1 MATSGTFKTSAY
13 EGACLQFDWT
23 LKSQSVANNQ
33 SVISWTLKGAGIK
46 SGYWYMA
53 GPFKCTVNGTVVY
66 QSNTRIKLFT
76 GTVVA
81 SGELAIGHDTN
92 GSKSFSAYTEC
103 AIYTSAVNCK
113 GSGSWSLPDIGRASQ
128 PSLNTWPNNS
138 PNFNIGDTI
147 VVHMNRKST
156 VFTHTVVLK
165 LGSYSYTIGKGV
177 TDNISLDTDKIASSL
192 YAQMPNSNS
201 MTGEIVVTTY
211 SGSTAIGTSSCAII
225 AHVVNSNPTFDVSYE
240 DSNSKTVAIT
250 ENNQYII
257 RNNSTLKISVSN
269 AKALNSATLKTLTA
283 VVNGNAYTGSLNG
296 STGVINVGVVNV
308 SYDTEVAVKIVD
320 SRGNVSQKNITVLVY
335 DWTLPSAII
344 KLNRKSNYYS
354 ESILNVNANY
364 ASIGGK
370 NSVTIKYRTKKVASS
385 TFSTY
390 TTIQDNTDA
399 NFTADNE
406 FEWNVQV
413 NAADKLGNT
422 TYNLILPKGIPIA
435 YIDTQKN
442 SFGVNCF
449 PKNDK
454 SLEINGKTV
463 FDMVYPVGSIY
474 MSVNATSPATIFG
487 GTWEQ
492 IKDKF
497 LLSAGDMYKAGATG
511 GEATHTL
518 TKSEIPNYT
527 IGSIPEAVP
536 DNHDNWRN
544 GGITGDNLGNASS
557 SKKGV
562 ANNNEVLTINSGP
575 QWSYKISTDGGG
587 QPHNNMPPYIA
598 VYIWQRTA

>member
-1 MATSGTFKTSAY
+1 MATSGTFKTTTY
-13 EGACLQFDWT
+13 DGACLQFDWS
-23 LKSQSVANNQ
+23 LKSQSTVNNQ

-66 QSNTRIKLFT
+66 QSNTRIKLYT

-92 GSKSFSAYTEC
+92 GAKSFSAYAEC

-113 GSGSWSLPDIGRASQ
+113 GSESWSLPDIGRASQ

-138 PNFNIGDTI
+138 PDFNIGDTI

-165 LGSYSYTIGKGV
+165 LGSYSYTIGTGV
-177 TDNISLDTDKIASSL
+177 TDNISLDTDRIASNL
-192 YAQMPNSNS
+192 YAQMPNSNE
-201 MTGEIVVTTY
+201 MTGEIEVTTY
-211 SGSTAIGTSSCAII
+211 SGSTEIGTSSCAII

-269 AKALNSATLKTLTA
+269 AKALNSATLKSITA
-283 VVNGNAYTGSLNG
+283 VVNGNAYTGTLSG
-296 STGVINVGVVNV
+296 STGTINVGVVNV
-308 SYDTEVAVKIVD
+308 SHDTEVTVKLTD
-320 SRGNVSQKNITVLVY
+320 SRGNNSIREITVLVY

-364 ASIGGK
+364 ASIGEK
-370 NSVTIKYRTKKVASS
+370 NEVTIKYRTKKVANS
-385 TFSTY
+385 TYSTY
-390 TTIQDNTDA
+390 TTIQDNTDT

-406 FEWNVQV
+406 YEWNVQV
-413 NAADKLGNT
+413 NVADKLGNT
-422 TYNLILPKGIPIA
+422 TYNLILPKGIPVA
-435 YIDTQKN
+435 YVDIKKY

-449 PKNDK
+449 PKHDK
-454 SLEINGKTV
+454 SLEVNGVCISGNVLYNSAGGTAGTVTLSDSAENYTYLEIFYRSSGDNACGSVKVFSPNGKLV
-463 FDMVYPVGSIY
+463 HLG
-474 MSVNATSPATIFG
+474 TI
-487 GTWEQ
+487 
-492 IKDKF
+492 
-497 LLSAGDMYKAGATG
+497 
-511 GEATHTL
+511 H
-518 TKSEIPNYT
+518 
-527 IGSIPEAVP
+527 
-536 DNHDNWRN
+536 
-544 GGITGDNLGNASS
+544 
-557 SKKGV
+557 
-562 ANNNEVLTINSGP
+562 
-575 QWSYKISTDGGG
+575 
-587 QPHNNMPPYIA
+587 YIA
-598 VYIWQRTA
+598 DYDYAKFALVNISGSMITFSQNYQITLKNNGSVYSAENAIYITRVVGY

>member
-1 MATSGTFKTSAY
+1 MMASVQQGYDLATSGTFKTSAY
-13 EGACLQFDWT
+13 DGACLQFDWS
-23 LKSQSVANNQ
+23 LKSQSIVNNQ

-53 GPFKCTVNGTVVY
+53 GPFKCIINGTTVY
-66 QSNTRIKLFT
+66 QSNTRIKLYT

-92 GSKSFSAYTEC
+92 GSKSFSAYAEC

-138 PNFNIGDTI
+138 PEFNIGDTI

-165 LGSYSYTIGKGV
+165 LGSYSYTIGTGV

-211 SGSTAIGTSSCAII
+211 SGSTVIGTSSCAI
-225 AHVVNSNPTFDVSYE
+225 
-240 DSNSKTVAIT
+240 IT

-257 RNNSTLKISVSN
+257 RNNSTLKISISN
-269 AKALNSATLKTLTA
+269 AQALNSATLKSITA
-283 VVNGNAYTGSLNG
+283 VVNGNAYTGTLSG

-308 SYDTEVAVKIVD
+308 SRDTEVTVKLTD
-320 SRGNVSQKNITVLVY
+320 SRGNDGIRKITVLVY
-335 DWTLPSAII
+335 DWSLPSAII
-344 KLNRKSNYYS
+344 KQNRKNNFYS

-370 NSVTIKYRTKKVASS
+370 NEVTIKYRTKKVANS

-390 TTIQDNTDA
+390 TTIQNNADT

-406 FEWNVQV
+406 YEWNVQV
-413 NAADKLGNT
+413 NVADKLGN
-422 TYNLILPKGIPIA
+422 NLILPKGIPVA
-435 YIDTQKN
+435 YVDIKKY

-449 PKNDK
+449 PKHDK
-454 SLEINGKTV
+454 SLEVNGVCVSGNVLYNSASGTAGTVTLSDSAENYTYLEIFYRSSGDNACGSVKVFSPNGKLV
-463 FDMVYPVGSIY
+463 HLG
-474 MSVNATSPATIFG
+474 TI
-487 GTWEQ
+487 
-492 IKDKF
+492 
-497 LLSAGDMYKAGATG
+497 
-511 GEATHTL
+511 H
-518 TKSEIPNYT
+518 
-527 IGSIPEAVP
+527 
-536 DNHDNWRN
+536 
-544 GGITGDNLGNASS
+544 
-557 SKKGV
+557 
-562 ANNNEVLTINSGP
+562 
-575 QWSYKISTDGGG
+575 
-587 QPHNNMPPYIA
+587 YIA
-598 VYIWQRTA
+598 DYDYAKFALVNVSGSMITFSQNYQITLKNNGSTYSAENAIYITRVVGY

>member
-1 MATSGTFKTSAY
+1 MATSGTFKTSTY
-13 EGACLQFDWT
+13 DGACLQFEWS
-23 LKSQSVANNQ
+23 LKSQSTVNNQ

-66 QSNTRIKLFT
+66 QSNTRIKLYT

-92 GSKSFSAYTEC
+92 GAKSFSAYAEC
-103 AIYTSAVNCK
+103 AIYVTSVNCK

-138 PNFNIGDTI
+138 PDFNIGDTI
-147 VVHMNRKST
+147 IVHMNRKST

-165 LGSYSYTIGKGV
+165 LGSYSYTIGTGV

-192 YAQMPNSNS
+192 YAQMPNSNA
-201 MTGEIVVTTY
+201 MNGEIIVTTY
-211 SGSTAIGTSSCAII
+211 SGSTVIGTSSCAII

-240 DSNSKTVAIT
+240 DSNSATVAIT

-269 AKALNSATLKTLTA
+269 AQALNSATLKSITA
-283 VVNGNAYTGSLNG
+283 VVNGNAYTGTLNG

-308 SYDTEVAVKIVD
+308 SYDAKVTVKLTD
-320 SRGNVSQKNITVLVY
+320 SRGNEGIREITVLVY

-370 NSVTIKYRTKKVASS
+370 NKVTIKYRAKKVANS

-390 TTIQDNTDA
+390 TTIQNNADT

-406 FEWNVQV
+406 YEWNVQV
-413 NAADKLGNT
+413 NVADKLGNT
-422 TYNLILPKGIPIA
+422 TYNLILPKGIPVA
-435 YIDTQKN
+435 YVDIKKY

-449 PKNDK
+449 PKHDN
-454 SLEINGKTV
+454 SLEVNGVCISGQVLYNSANGTAGTVTLSDSVENYTYLEIFYRSSGDNACGSVKVFSPNGKLVHLGTIHYIADYDYAKFALV
-463 FDMVYPVGSIY
+463 SVSGSIITFSQNY
-474 MSVNATSPATIFG
+474 QIIIKNNGSEYSAENAIF
-487 GTWEQ
+487 
-492 IKDKF
+492 
-497 LLSAGDMYKAGATG
+497 
-511 GEATHTL
+511 
-518 TKSEIPNYT
+518 
-527 IGSIPEAVP
+527 
-536 DNHDNWRN
+536 
-544 GGITGDNLGNASS
+544 ITRVVG
-557 SKKGV
+557 
-562 ANNNEVLTINSGP
+562 
-575 QWSYKISTDGGG
+575 Y
-587 QPHNNMPPYIA
+587 
-598 VYIWQRTA
+598 

>member
-1 MATSGTFKTSAY
+1 MATSGTFKTTTY
-13 EGACLQFDWT
+13 DGACLQFDWS
-23 LKSQSVANNQ
+23 LKSQSTVNNQ

-66 QSNTRIKLFT
+66 QSNTRIKLYT

-92 GSKSFSAYTEC
+92 GSKSFSAYAEC
-103 AIYTSAVNCK
+103 AIYVTSVNCK

-138 PNFNIGDTI
+138 PDFNIGDTI

-165 LGSYSYTIGKGV
+165 LGSYSYTIGTGV

-201 MTGEIVVTTY
+201 MTGEIAVTTY
-211 SGSTAIGTSSCAII
+211 SGSTVIGTSSCAII

-240 DSNSKTVAIT
+240 DSNSATVAIT

-269 AKALNSATLKTLTA
+269 AQALNSATLKSITA
-283 VVNGNAYTGSLNG
+283 VVNGNAYTGTLNG

-308 SYDTEVAVKIVD
+308 SYDAKVTVKLTD
-320 SRGNVSQKNITVLVY
+320 SRGNEGIREITVLVY

-370 NSVTIKYRTKKVASS
+370 NKVTIKYRTKKAADS

-390 TTIQDNTDA
+390 TTIQNNTDTS
-399 NFTADNE
+399 FTADNKY
-406 FEWNVQV
+406 EWNVQV
-413 NAADKLGNT
+413 EVSDRIGKT
-422 TYNLILPKGIPIA
+422 TYNLILSKGIPIT
-435 YIDTQKN
+435 YTDIKKY

-449 PKNDK
+449 PKHDN
-454 SLEINGKTV
+454 SLEVNGVCISGQVLYNSANGTAGTVTLSDSTENYTYLEIFYRSSGDNACGSVKVFSPNGKLV
-463 FDMVYPVGSIY
+463 HLG
-474 MSVNATSPATIFG
+474 TI
-487 GTWEQ
+487 
-492 IKDKF
+492 
-497 LLSAGDMYKAGATG
+497 
-511 GEATHTL
+511 H
-518 TKSEIPNYT
+518 
-527 IGSIPEAVP
+527 
-536 DNHDNWRN
+536 
-544 GGITGDNLGNASS
+544 
-557 SKKGV
+557 
-562 ANNNEVLTINSGP
+562 
-575 QWSYKISTDGGG
+575 
-587 QPHNNMPPYIA
+587 YIA
-598 VYIWQRTA
+598 DYDYAKFALVNVSGSMITFSQNYQITLKSNGSVYSAENAIYITRVVGY

>member
-1 MATSGTFKTSAY
+1 METSGTFKTSAY

-23 LKSQSVANNQ
+23 LKSQSTANNQ
-33 SVISWTLKGAGIK
+33 SVISWTLKGAGIR

-53 GPFKCTVNGTVVY
+53 GPFKCVINGTTVY
-66 QSNTRIKLFT
+66 QSSSRIKLYT

-81 SGELAIGHDTN
+81 SGELAIGHDNN
-92 GSKSFSAYTEC
+92 GAKSFSAYAEC

-138 PNFNIGDTI
+138 PNFNVGDTI

-156 VFTHTVVLK
+156 LFTHTVVLK
-165 LGSYSYTIGKGV
+165 LGSYSYTIGTGV
-177 TDNISLDTDKIASSL
+177 TDNISLDTDIIASNL

-201 MTGEIVVTTY
+201 MTGEIAVTTY
-211 SGSTAIGTSSCAII
+211 SGDTVIGTSSCAII

-240 DSNSKTVAIT
+240 DSNSNTVAIT

-269 AKALNSATLKTLTA
+269 AQALNSATLKTLTA
-283 VVNGNAYTGSLNG
+283 VVNGNAYTGTLSG
-296 STGVINVGVVNV
+296 STGVVNVGMVNISSDAKV
-308 SYDTEVAVKIVD
+308 TVKIVD
-320 SRGNVSQKNITVLVY
+320 SRGNEGIREITVLVY

-364 ASIGGK
+364 SSIGGK
-370 NSVTIKYRTKKVASS
+370 NEVTIKYRTKKVANS
-385 TFSTY
+385 TYSTY
-390 TTIQDNTDA
+390 TEIQNNSDA

-406 FEWNVQV
+406 YEWNVQV
-413 NAADKLGNT
+413 NVADKLGST
-422 TYNLILPKGIPIA
+422 TYNLMLPRGIPIA
-435 YIDTQKN
+435 YVDTKKN

-449 PKNDK
+449 PKNEK

-463 FDMVYPVGSIY
+463 FDMVYPVGSVY
-474 MSVNATSPATIFG
+474 VSVNSTSPATLFG
-487 GTWEQ
+487 GTWVQ

-497 LLSAGDMYKAGATG
+497 LLSAGDTYKAGATG
-511 GEATHTL
+511 GEATHVL
-518 TKSEIPNYT
+518 TVDEMPRHNH
-527 IGSIPEAVP
+527 SI
-536 DNHDNWRN
+536 
-544 GGITGDNLGNASS
+544 DNLNVSGSATPYMTVQAQE
-557 SKKGV
+557 KKGYGGNV
-562 ANNNEVLTINSGP
+562 QTSF
-575 QWSYKISTDGGG
+575 TGGG
-587 QPHNNMPPYIA
+587 QAHNNMPPYIV

>member
-13 EGACLQFDWT
+13 DGACLQFDWT
-23 LKSQSVANNQ
+23 LKSQSVTNNQ
-33 SVISWTLKGAGIK
+33 SVISWTLKGAGIR

-66 QSNTRIKLFT
+66 QSNSRIKLYT

-81 SGELAIGHDTN
+81 SGEIAIGHDNN
-92 GSKSFSAYTEC
+92 GSKSFSAYAEC

-113 GSGSWSLPDIGRASQ
+113 GSGSWSLPDISRASQ

-138 PNFNIGDTI
+138 PDFNIGDTI
-147 VVHMNRKST
+147 VVHMNRKSS

-165 LGSYSYTIGKGV
+165 LGSYSYTIGEDV
-177 TDNISLDTDKIASSL
+177 TDNISLDTDRIASSL
-192 YAQMPNSNS
+192 YDQMPNDNE

-211 SGSTAIGTSSCAII
+211 SGDNVIGTSSCAMI
-225 AHVVNSNPTFDVSYE
+225 AHVVNSNHTFDVSYK

-269 AKALNSATLKTLTA
+269 AQAFNSATLKSITA
-283 VVNGNAYTGSLNG
+283 VVNGNAYTGTLSG
-296 STGVINVGVVNV
+296 STGTINVGVVNV
-308 SYDTEVAVKIVD
+308 SHDTEVTVKLTD
-320 SRGNVSQKNITVLVY
+320 SRGNESIREITVLVY
-335 DWTLPSAII
+335 DWSLPSAII

-370 NSVTIKYRTKKVASS
+370 NEVTIKYRTKKVANS

-390 TTIQDNTDA
+390 TTIQDNTDT

-413 NAADKLGNT
+413 NVADKLGST
-422 TYNLILPKGIPIA
+422 TYNLLLPRGIPIA
-435 YIDTQKN
+435 YVDTKKN

-449 PKNDK
+449 PKNEK

-463 FDMVYPVGSIY
+463 FDMVYPVGSVY
-474 MSVNATSPATIFG
+474 VSVNSTSPATLFG
-487 GTWEQ
+487 GTWVQ

-497 LLSAGDMYKAGATG
+497 LLSAGDTYKAGATG
-511 GEATHTL
+511 GEATHVL
-518 TKSEIPNYT
+518 TVDEMPRHNH
-527 IGSIPEAVP
+527 SI
-536 DNHDNWRN
+536 
-544 GGITGDNLGNASS
+544 DNLNASGS
-557 SKKGV
+557 TTPYMTVQAQEKKGYGGNV
-562 ANNNEVLTINSGP
+562 QTFF
-575 QWSYKISTDGGG
+575 TGGG
-587 QPHNNMPPYIA
+587 QAHNNMPPYIV

>member
-1 MATSGTFKTSAY
+1 MTTSGTFKTSAY

-23 LKSQSVANNQ
+23 LKSQSTANNQ
-33 SVISWTLKGAGIK
+33 SVISWTLKGAGIR

-53 GPFKCTVNGTVVY
+53 GPFKCVINGTTVY
-66 QSNTRIKLFT
+66 QSSSRIKLYT

-81 SGELAIGHDTN
+81 SGELAIGHDNN
-92 GSKSFSAYTEC
+92 GAKSFSAYAEC

-138 PNFNIGDTI
+138 PNFNVGDTI

-165 LGSYSYTIGKGV
+165 LGSYSYTIGTGV
-177 TDNISLDTDKIASSL
+177 TDNISLDTDIIASSL

-201 MTGEIVVTTY
+201 MTGEIAVTTY
-211 SGSTAIGTSSCAII
+211 SGDTVIGTSSCAII
-225 AHVVNSNPTFDVSYE
+225 AHVVNSNPTFDVAYE
-240 DSNSKTVAIT
+240 DSNSNTVAIT

-269 AKALNSATLKTLTA
+269 AQALNSATLKSITA
-283 VVNGNAYTGSLNG
+283 VVNGNAYTGTLNG
-296 STGVINVGVVNV
+296 STGTINVGVVNISSDAKV
-308 SYDTEVAVKIVD
+308 TVKIVD
-320 SRGNVSQKNITVLVY
+320 SRGNEGIREITVLVY

-364 ASIGGK
+364 SSIGGK
-370 NSVTIKYRTKKVASS
+370 NEVTIKYRTKKVANS

-390 TTIQDNTDA
+390 TTIQNNTDA

-406 FEWNVQV
+406 YEWNVQV
-413 NAADKLGNT
+413 NVADKLGST
-422 TYNLILPKGIPIA
+422 TYNLLLPRGIPIA
-435 YIDTQKN
+435 YVDTKKN

-449 PKNDK
+449 PKNEK

-463 FDMVYPVGSIY
+463 FDMVYPVGSVY
-474 MSVNATSPATIFG
+474 VSVNATNPSALFG

-492 IKDKF
+492 IKDRF
-497 LLSAGDMYKAGATG
+497 LLSAGDTYKAGATG
-511 GEATHTL
+511 GEATHVL
-518 TKSEIPNYT
+518 TVDEMPRHNH
-527 IGSIPEAVP
+527 SI
-536 DNHDNWRN
+536 
-544 GGITGDNLGNASS
+544 DNLNASGS
-557 SKKGV
+557 TTPYMTVQAQEKKGYGGNV
-562 ANNNEVLTINSGP
+562 QTFF
-575 QWSYKISTDGGG
+575 TGGG
-587 QPHNNMPPYIA
+587 KAHNNMPPYIV

>member
-1 MATSGTFKTSAY
+1 MTTSGTFKTSAY

-23 LKSQSVANNQ
+23 LKSQSVTNNQ
-33 SVISWTLKGAGIK
+33 SIISWTLKGAGIK

-53 GPFKCTVNGTVVY
+53 GPFKCVINGTTVY
-66 QSNTRIKLFT
+66 QSSSRIKLYT

-81 SGELAIGHDTN
+81 SGELAIGHDNN
-92 GSKSFSAYTEC
+92 GAKSFSAYAEC

-113 GSGSWSLPDIGRASQ
+113 GSGNWSLPDIGRASQ

-165 LGSYSYTIGKGV
+165 LGSYSYTIGTGV
-177 TDNISLDTDKIASSL
+177 TDNISLNTQTISENL

-201 MTGEIVVTTY
+201 MTGEIAVTTY
-211 SGSTAIGTSSCAII
+211 SGDTVIGTSSCAII

-269 AKALNSATLKTLTA
+269 AQALNSATLKSITA
-283 VVNGNAYTGSLNG
+283 VVNGNAYTGTLNG
-296 STGVINVGVVNV
+296 STGVVNVGMVNISSDAKV
-308 SYDTEVAVKIVD
+308 TVKLTD
-320 SRGNVSQKNITVLVY
+320 SRGNEGIREITVLVY

-370 NSVTIKYRTKKVASS
+370 NEVTIKYRTKKVANS

-390 TTIQDNTDA
+390 TTIQNNADA

-406 FEWNVQV
+406 YEWNVQV
-413 NAADKLGNT
+413 NVADKLGST
-422 TYNLILPKGIPIA
+422 TYNRLLPRGIPIA
-435 YIDTQKN
+435 YVDTKKN

-449 PKNDK
+449 PKNEK

-463 FDMVYPVGSIY
+463 FDMVYPVGSVY
-474 MSVNATSPATIFG
+474 VSVNSTSPATLFG
-487 GTWEQ
+487 GTWVQ

-497 LLSAGDMYKAGATG
+497 LLSAGDTYKAGATG
-511 GEATHTL
+511 GEATHVL
-518 TKSEIPNYT
+518 TVDEMPRQNH
-527 IGSIPEAVP
+527 SI
-536 DNHDNWRN
+536 
-544 GGITGDNLGNASS
+544 DNLNASGS
-557 SKKGV
+557 TTPYMTVQAQEKKGYGGNV
-562 ANNNEVLTINSGP
+562 QTFF
-575 QWSYKISTDGGG
+575 TGGG
-587 QPHNNMPPYIA
+587 QAHNNMPPYIV